1 MEDTPVHWLID
12 TGCTTTILSVN
23 KYLAIPEDQR
33 PELYEVDTVLV
44 TADDTPLKILGRTI
58 FNIKFGKQWVRHSV
72 IVAKVTNE
80 GLIGM
85 DFLLEHKVSLDFANK
100 TVHFHGEDF
109 QAQCN
114 STRERACRVAISE
127 GVMIPAG
134 TRMIVEAKASHP
146 LATGSWMVEPL
157 QRSHGESSVLLARTL
172 IQGDGIKLPIEVMN
186 PTNEDTYLHPQ
197 TNVGIVTR
205 VSLEESVHEKSSSNP
220 SGPLPDEIQ
229 KLVDGIDIPLTSTQK
244 KRVQALM
251 KENLQVFTLPGE
263 PKGRTDWVKHEIHV
277 DTDVPIKQAVRRS
290 PIHLRDAAEQE
301 VQKMLKDDVIEPSN
315 SPWASPVVLVRK
327 KDGSLRYCIDY
338 RKLNAVTRKDSY
350 PLPRIDDSL
359 DTLKSAKYF
368 STLDLASG
376 YWQIELTDEAKEKS
390 AFCTTSGLYQ
400 FRVMPFGLTNAPA
413 TFQRL
418 MERVLAGLQ
427 WKICLVYID
436 DIIIFSSTVDDHLQQ
451 LGEVFGRL
459 KAAGLKLK
467 PKKCHLFQR
476 KVRYLGHIVSEDG
489 IETDPEKVEAIRK
502 WERPSNVSELRSFL
516 GLCSYYRRFVPDFA
530 TIARPLIKMTEK
542 NVQFAWTEEQEE
554 SWRALK
560 EKLVSPPVLMYPDPE
575 VPFVLDT
582 DASDFGIG
590 AVLSQVQGGD
600 ERVVAYGSRV
610 LTKQERRYCVTRR
623 ELLAVVHFIKYFRHY
638 LVGRRFTLRTDH
650 ASLKWVKSFKEPEG
664 QVARWLEVLETYD
677 FELIHRPG
685 IKHGNADAL
694 SRGPCSQ
701 CGGDHASEKIR
712 RGRVRDS
719 GARRVGTR
727 SQKKEPPKATTWL
740 GHLTVNLQ
748 DLQDAQDA
756 DPVLARVQSWVQRGE
771 RPAFDDV
778 SLEGQ
783 ELKFYWGQFRSLTT
797 KDGIL
802 VRELERELLGPKLQI
817 LVPQAMRDE
826 VLRECHEART
836 AGHLGRNKTTANVK
850 RRFLWPGMRTDVE
863 VYVKTCE
870 LCSKYKTSGKTRR
883 AGMKVFQVGEPAER
897 LCIDIVGPF
906 NETCNG
912 HKYCLVITDCFT
924 KFVEIFPMRNQEAE
938 TVAAVVV
945 REFVSRYG
953 APREIHTDQGRQF
966 EATLFQEMCGLLGIT
981 KTRTTSFHPQS
992 DGQSERNIKTL
1003 VKMLAMAADQKD
1015 DWDEHLP
1022 YISMA
1027 YRATV
1032 QESSGFSPNFLMFG
1046 RELAMPVDLMYPLT
1060 EEPPS
1065 ESTHEY
1071 VKRLRGKLRYAYEL
1085 ARNSLRRSTE
1095 RQKRLYNERVF
1106 GQRIH
1111 AGDLVWV
1118 MNKERK
1124 KGKTPK
1130 LQPKW
1135 KGPCLVTR
1143 AFNDVVVAVHLSPR
1157 KCSNLHVDLLK
1168 PCTVRKEPPWIKRLR
1183 RKLKL

>member
-12 TGCTTTILSVN
+12 TGCTTTILNVK
-23 KYLAIPEDQR
+23 KYLEIPKDRR

-44 TADDTPLKILGRTI
+44 TADDTPLNIYGRTT
-58 FNIKFGKQWVRHSV
+58 FNVKFGKEWVRHSV
-72 IVAKVTNE
+72 IVANVTNE
-80 GLIGM
+80 GLIGI
-85 DFLLEHKVSLDFANK
+85 DFLLEHKVSLDFASQK
-100 TVHFHGEDF
+100 ITFHGEDF

-114 STRERACRVAISE
+114 STQERACRVAVSR

-134 TRMIVEAKASHP
+134 TRVIIEAKASHP
-146 LATGSWMVEPL
+146 LATGSWLVEPL
-157 QRSHGESSVLLARTL
+157 QRSRGDSSVLLARTL

-186 PTNEDTYLHPQ
+186 PTEEDTYLYPH

-205 VSLEESVHEKSSSNP
+205 VSQVESVKEISSSP
-220 SGPLPDEIQ
+220 LSGPLPEEVQ
-229 KLVDGIDIPLTSTQK
+229 KLVDGIDIPLSSTQK
-244 KRVQALM
+244 NQVQALLR
-251 KENLQVFTLPGE
+251 ENLKVFTLPGE

-277 DTDVPIKQAVRRS
+277 ETDVPIKQAVRRS
-290 PIHLRDAAEQE
+290 PIHLREAAEEE
-301 VQKMLKDDVIEPSN
+301 VNKMLKDDVIEPSN

-359 DTLKSAKYF
+359 DTLKKAKYF

-376 YWQIELTDEAKEKS
+376 YWQIELTDDAKQKS

-436 DIIIFSSTVDDHLQQ
+436 DIIIFSATVDDHLQQ
-451 LGEVFGRL
+451 LNEVFSRL
-459 KAAGLKLK
+459 KIAGLKLK

-476 KVRYLGHIVSEDG
+476 KVQYLGHIVSEEG
-489 IETDPEKVEAIRK
+489 IETDPEKIEVIRQ
-502 WERPSNVSELRSFL
+502 WDRPSNVSELRSFL

-530 TIARPLIKMTEK
+530 SISRPLIKLTEK
-542 NVQFAWTEEQEE
+542 NSKFEWTDEQEE
-554 SWRALK
+554 SWRILK
-560 EKLVSPPVLMYPDPE
+560 ERLTSPPVLMYPDPE
-575 VPFVLDT
+575 AAFILDT

-590 AVLSQVQGGD
+590 AVLSQIQDGE

-623 ELLAVVHFIKYFRHY
+623 ELLAVVHFMKYFRHY
-638 LVGRRFTLRTDH
+638 LIGKKFTLRTDH
-650 ASLKWVKSFKEPEG
+650 ASLKWVKNFKEPEG
-664 QVARWLEVLETYD
+664 QVARWLEILDTYD
-677 FELIHRPG
+677 FDMVHRPG
-685 IKHGNADAL
+685 VKHGNADAL

-712 RGRVRDS
+712 RGRVKNTDV
-719 GARRVGTR
+719 RRVGTR
-727 SQKKEPPKATTWL
+727 SQKNPPPKVTTWL
-740 GHLTVNLQ
+740 SHLTVNLQ
-748 DLQDAQDA
+748 DLQDAQGADA
-756 DPVLARVQSWVQRGE
+756 VLSKVQSWIQRGE
-771 RPAFDDV
+771 RPPFDEI
-778 SLEGQ
+778 SMEGR
-783 ELKFYWGQFRSLTT
+783 ELKFYWGQFKSLTI

-802 VRELERELLGPKLQI
+802 VRELERELFGPKFQI
-817 LVPQAMRDE
+817 LVPHTMRDE
-826 VLRECHEART
+826 VLRECHESRT
-836 AGHLGRNKTTANVK
+836 AGHLGRNKTTCNVK
-850 RRFLWPGMRTDVE
+850 RRFLWPGMRMDTD
-863 VYVKTCE
+863 VYVKTCD

-906 NETCNG
+906 SETPNG
-912 HKYCLVITDCFT
+912 HKYCLVVTDCFT
-924 KFVEIFPMRNQEAE
+924 KFTEIFPMKNQEAE
-938 TVAAVVV
+938 TVAAIVV
-945 REFVSRYG
+945 REYISRYG

-966 EATLFQEMCGLLGIT
+966 EAMLFQEMCGLLGIT

-1003 VKMLAMAADQKD
+1003 VKMLAMAADQRE
-1015 DWDEHLP
+1015 DWDDHLP

-1046 RELAMPVDLMYPLT
+1046 RELAMPVDLMYPLDQET
-1060 EEPPS
+1060 HS
-1065 ESTHEY
+1065 ESTYDY
-1071 VKRLRGKLRYAYEL
+1071 VKKLREKLHYAYEL
-1085 ARNSLRRSTE
+1085 SRNCLRKSTE
-1095 RQKRLYNERVF
+1095 RQRRLYNERVF
-1106 GQRIH
+1106 GEKVKV
-1111 AGDLVWV
+1111 GDLVWV

-1124 KGKTPK
+1124 RGKTPK

-1135 KGPCLVTR
+1135 KGPCFVSH
-1143 AFNDVVVAVHLSPR
+1143 AYNDVVVAVHLNPR
-1157 KCSNLHVDLLK
+1157 KCLNLHVDLLK
-1168 PCTVRKEPPWIKRLR
+1168 PCAVRKEPPWIRRLR
-1183 RKLKL
+1183 KKLKL